1 MPHADLEMRH
11 CGRSALP
18 AARCSCSRL
27 PPDHTRIR
35 SIGTASDQPEL
46 LQARGCTSGDLAN
59 AGVRFKSGQPN
70 ARLPAGAMAA
80 RLPRGAG
87 RLGGLLLALLLAQ
100 LAAMARGQAL
110 GLDRKAKEATT
121 KRFLKQLADLNLWAG
136 VVACSDGAGD
146 ALYKVRGLAGALST
160 SMGCGKPIKA
170 PGARPGQPQA
180 AAAAA

>member
-1 MPHADLEMRH
+1 
-11 CGRSALP
+11 
-18 AARCSCSRL
+18 
-27 PPDHTRIR
+27 
-35 SIGTASDQPEL
+35 
-46 LQARGCTSGDLAN
+46 
-59 AGVRFKSGQPN
+59 
-70 ARLPAGAMAA
+70 
-80 RLPRGAG
+80 
-87 RLGGLLLALLLAQ
+87 
-100 LAAMARGQAL
+100 MARGQAL